1 MKKIFLTAA
10 AIFAFGFAN
19 AQESTDGGFSKGSM
33 FLSGSVGFDSSKQ
46 GDVKENNFTFS
57 PAFGYFVTE
66 NIAIGGRLNV
76 QSGKKTME
84 VAGDELENKTSGFG
98 LDVFGRYYW
107 TPASQFSLFGELAA
121 GFGTEKNKPAGGVEA
136 KTNKFG
142 VNAGVGVNYFLASNW
157 ALEAKWAALGYNSE
171 KLDAD
176 GAEAKNTFGLNADL
190 SNITLGLIYKF

>member
-33 FLSGSVGFDSSKQ
+33 FLSGSVGFDSSKE
-46 GDVKENNFTFS
+46 GDLKENNFTFS

-66 NIAIGGRLNV
+66 NIAVGGRLTLE
-76 QSGKKTME
+76 SGKIDNGVAESKT
-84 VAGDELENKTSGFG
+84 NSFG

-107 TPASQFSLFGELAA
+107 TPASKFSLFGELAA
-121 GFGTEKNKPAGGVEA
+121 GFGTEKIEPAGGGEA

-142 VNAGVGVNYFLASNW
+142 VNAGIGVNYFLASNW

-176 GAEAKNTFGLNADL
+176 GAEAKNTFGLGADL
-190 SNITLGLIYKF
+190 SKITLGLIYKF